1 MRYIAFILYFLFLS
15 TSALTQTFMSQV
27 DPPTIGKVCPD
38 FGVSVITPSG
48 NEKVINLHELRGKVV
63 ILEFWATYC
72 APCIPSLSH
81 FERIKKQYGN
91 AVEIIAISDENRDKV
106 DAFIAKRNIHNVLF
120 GMDWGHK
127 LNELF
132 FHHFIPHTVVI
143 DKNGV
148 VKAFTAPDEID
159 AEIVG
164 KLIRN
169 QKVEI
174 VMKQEFQNTN
184 SIATTNNNTSPSK
197 VSTVFSN
204 AKNTPDANELR
215 ISLSPYAEGKST
227 EFIKESEKHWVFT
240 NCTLPLMYQ
249 ILYDQKES
257 RVKLE
262 VSDENK
268 YASDPNNQYCLTIH
282 IPESMDKSVP
292 ELALNQLAQLFPLK
306 AKFESR
312 SQTVFVLEK
321 ADSSVVVSSSDSTGI
336 IQKGLTIK
344 DLVSY
349 LESNPHLVNN
359 LAVLN
364 QTALP
369 DTTLIDLDWFQNYND
384 VVPNKLKTLGL
395 KGTERVVD
403 LNCLILYEEK
413 KITKDAP

>member
-1 MRYIAFILYFLFLS
+1 MA
-15 TSALTQTFMSQV
+15 QV
-27 DPPTIGKVCPD
+27 DPPSIGKVCPD
-38 FGVSVITPSG
+38 FGISVITPSG
-48 NEKVINLHELRGKVV
+48 NEKIINLRELRGKVV

-169 QKVEI
+169 QRVEI
-174 VMKQEFQNTN
+174 VMKQEFQNA
-184 SIATTNNNTSPSK
+184 IANNNSNNTISNK
-197 VSTVFSN
+197 TTTVLSN
-204 AKNTPDANELR
+204 ANNTPNINELR
-215 ISLSPYAEGKST
+215 ISLSPYVEGKPT

-240 NCTLPLMYQ
+240 NCTLSLMYQ
-249 ILYDQKES
+249 ILYNQKDS

-262 VSDENK
+262 VPDESK
-268 YASDPNNQYCLTIH
+268 YASEPNNQYCLTVH
-282 IPESMDKSVP
+282 IPESIDKSVQ
-292 ELALNQLAQLFPLK
+292 EVALNQLAQLFPLK
-306 AKFESR
+306 AKFELR

-344 DLVSY
+344 DLVGY

-384 VVPNKLKTLGL
+384 AVPNKLKTLGL
-395 KGTERVVD
+395 KGTEQMVD

>member
-1 MRYIAFILYFLFLS
+1 
-15 TSALTQTFMSQV
+15 MSQV

-169 QKVEI
+169 QKVDI

-184 SIATTNNNTSPSK
+184 SMATTNNVALQTK
-197 VSTVFSN
+197 FLLFFRMLKIHLMSTN
-204 AKNTPDANELR
+204 
-215 ISLSPYAEGKST
+215 
-227 EFIKESEKHWVFT
+227 
-240 NCTLPLMYQ
+240 
-249 ILYDQKES
+249 
-257 RVKLE
+257 
-262 VSDENK
+262 
-268 YASDPNNQYCLTIH
+268 YAS
-282 IPESMDKSVP
+282 V
-292 ELALNQLAQLFPLK
+292 
-306 AKFESR
+306 
-312 SQTVFVLEK
+312 
-321 ADSSVVVSSSDSTGI
+321 
-336 IQKGLTIK
+336 
-344 DLVSY
+344 
-349 LESNPHLVNN
+349 
-359 LAVLN
+359 
-364 QTALP
+364 
-369 DTTLIDLDWFQNYND
+369 
-384 VVPNKLKTLGL
+384 
-395 KGTERVVD
+395 
-403 LNCLILYEEK
+403 
-413 KITKDAP
+413 

>member
-1 MRYIAFILYFLFLS
+1 MA
-15 TSALTQTFMSQV
+15 QV
-27 DPPTIGKVCPD
+27 DPPSIGKVCPD
-38 FGVSVITPSG
+38 FGISVITPSG
-48 NEKVINLHELRGKVV
+48 NEKIINLRELRGKVV

-169 QKVEI
+169 QRVEI
-174 VMKQEFQNTN
+174 VMKQEFQNA
-184 SIATTNNNTSPSK
+184 IANNNSNNTISNRTT
-197 VSTVFSN
+197 TVLSN
-204 AKNTPDANELR
+204 ANNTPNINELR
-215 ISLSPYAEGKST
+215 ISLSPYIEGKPT

-240 NCTLPLMYQ
+240 NCTLSLIYQ
-249 ILYDQKES
+249 ILYNQKDS

-262 VSDENK
+262 VPDESK
-268 YASDPNNQYCLTIH
+268 YASEPNNQYCLTIH
-282 IPESMDKSVP
+282 IPESIDKSVQ
-292 ELALNQLAQLFPLK
+292 EVALNQLAQLFPLK
-306 AKFESR
+306 AKFELR

-344 DLVSY
+344 DLVGY

-384 VVPNKLKTLGL
+384 AVPNKLKTLGL
-395 KGTERVVD
+395 KGTEQMVD

>member
-1 MRYIAFILYFLFLS
+1 MRYIALILYFFFLS
-15 TSALTQTFMSQV
+15 ISTFAQTFMAQV
-27 DPPTIGKVCPD
+27 DPPSIGKVCPD
-38 FGVSVITPSG
+38 FGISVITPSG
-48 NEKVINLHELRGKVV
+48 NEKIINLRELRGKVV

-169 QKVEI
+169 QRVEI
-174 VMKQEFQNTN
+174 VMKQEFQNA
-184 SIATTNNNTSPSK
+184 IANNNSNNTISNK
-197 VSTVFSN
+197 TTTVLSN
-204 AKNTPDANELR
+204 ANNTPNINELR
-215 ISLSPYAEGKST
+215 ISLSPYVEGKPT

-240 NCTLPLMYQ
+240 NCTLSLMYQ
-249 ILYDQKES
+249 ILYNQKDS

-262 VSDENK
+262 VPDESK
-268 YASDPNNQYCLTIH
+268 YASEPNNQYCLTVH
-282 IPESMDKSVP
+282 IPESIDKSVQ
-292 ELALNQLAQLFPLK
+292 EVALNQLAQLFPLK
-306 AKFESR
+306 AKFELR

-344 DLVSY
+344 DLVGY

-384 VVPNKLKTLGL
+384 AVPNKLKTLGL
-395 KGTERVVD
+395 KGTEQMVD

>member
-15 TSALTQTFMSQV
+15 TSAFAQTFMSQV

-38 FGVSVITPSG
+38 FGVSVITPTG

-169 QKVEI
+169 QKVDI

-184 SIATTNNNTSPSK
+184 SMATTNNVASSNK

-204 AKNTPDANELR
+204 IKNTPDVNELR

-262 VSDENK
+262 VPDENK
-268 YASDPNNQYCLTIH
+268 YASDPNNQYCLTVH
-282 IPESMDKSVP
+282 IPESMDKNVP

-312 SQTVFVLEK
+312 NQMVFVLEK
-321 ADSSVVVSSSDSTGI
+321 ADSSVVVSTSDSTGI

-364 QTALP
+364 QTGLP

-395 KGTERVVD
+395 KGTERTVD